1 MVKSNFAIGFGIE
14 KDKGGCPFD
23 RAIMQCTRSPF
34 YILKLITVG
43 ADALDGP
50 AVPIEL
56 PMLTDTRGVEGA
68 APYKR

>member
-1 MVKSNFAIGFGIE
+1 MLPPFRTDLIADVNIQAAAASGRPTDGGINE
-14 KDKGGCPFD
+14 MPN
-23 RAIMQCTRSPF
+23 
-34 YILKLITVG
+34 VG
-43 ADALDGP
+43 ADALGGP